1 MQFSF
6 ANQGLQWSDAWFL
19 LEGAGR
25 SIQMAIASA
34 LIGTLLG
41 ILLGWLRSVS
51 LLCRVV
57 TAPYIDVLRSVPMLI
72 QLILANSA
80 LSMLGFPT
88 STFWFGV
95 VALSMWMSAVT
106 AEVTRAALDAV
117 PAHYVRSARS
127 LGMTYG
133 QQLRH
138 ISLPIAIRTG
148 FAPWVN
154 LLLSLTKDSSLA
166 GIIGY
171 MEFTRSSQILMTRTH
186 ETWLLLFGMGLF
198 YFAICYPIS
207 RASRAF
213 ERRTLA

>member
-6 ANQGLQWSDAWFL
+6 ANQGLQWSDLWFL

-25 SIQMAIASA
+25 SLQMALASA
-34 LIGTLLG
+34 VIGTALG
-41 ILLGWLRSVS
+41 ILLGWLRSIS
-51 LLCRVV
+51 RIIRVL
-57 TAPYIDVLRSVPMLI
+57 TAPYVDILRSVPMLI
-72 QLILANSA
+72 QLILANSGLA
-80 LSMLGFPT
+80 MLGFPT
-88 STFWFGV
+88 STFWFAV

-106 AEVTRAALDAV
+106 AEVTRAAIDAV
-117 PAHYVRSARS
+117 PPNYVRGARS

-138 ISLPIAIRTG
+138 VTLPIAFRVG
-148 FAPWVN
+148 FAPWVG

-171 MEFTRSSQILMTRTH
+171 VEFSRSTQILMTRTH

-198 YFAICYPIS
+198 YFIICYPIS
-207 RASRAF
+207 RFSRAY
-213 ERRTLA
+213 ERKKLI